1 MNVIVLSIPYTHR
14 ASGEQLTGSVYRYV
28 FLFEAAFSHTYR
40 CIDERT
46 LYFSIIKMYHPF
58 QPLCIFKTNIPYQE
72 ICLNI
77 YLQMQNCNIS
87 SEMSNDNNSNNS

>member
-1 MNVIVLSIPYTHR
+1 MNAIVLSIPYTHR

-40 CIDERT
+40 CIDERI
-46 LYFSIIKMYHPF
+46 LCFSITKVYHPF

-72 ICLNI
+72 MCFNI
-77 YLQMQNCNIS
+77 YTPMQNCNIS
-87 SEMSNDNNSNNS
+87 SELSNEHGNNS